1 MAIRIRR
8 LNDSVL
14 MEAENEQGNRI
25 ALDGSAEVGGVDGG
39 FRPMELLLAAC
50 GACSTIDIVGILKK
64 QRQPLEDITIG
75 VDAERRR
82 LETYSE
88 FTEIRL
94 HYELFGS
101 LDADKVAKAI
111 ELSVQKYCS
120 VSKMLEKTAQ
130 IKTSFTIH
138 PASQKG

>member
-14 MEAENEQGNRI
+14 MEAENEQGKRI
-25 ALDGSAEVGGVDGG
+25 VLDGSADVGGVNGG

-64 QRQPLEDITIG
+64 QRQALENIKIT
-75 VDAERRR
+75 VDAEPRR

-94 HYELFGS
+94 HYDVFGAV
-101 LDADKVAKAI
+101 DAEKVARAI
-111 ELSVQKYCS
+111 DLSVQKYCS
-120 VSKMLEKTAQ
+120 VSKMLEKTAR
-130 IKTSFTIH
+130 ITTSFAVH
-138 PASQKG
+138 PSLKKE